1 MIVNR
6 FGSCGL
12 TFLCADNI
20 LVTEGGDE
28 NLTPTP
34 KEIDEVVKIIKEG

>member
-1 MIVNR
+1 MWV
-6 FGSCGL
+6 
-12 TFLCADNI
+12 CANKCIDNI
-20 LVTEGGDE
+20 LITKEGYE